1 MSYYYAVNKLNR
13 NIKAGKREKRISH
26 DRTQVSVKK
35 GNMLRA
41 TNKYVKRT
49 TSNRLKGE
57 IVTKLSE
64 RAKKEM
70 SNEEKDKM

>member
-1 MSYYYAVNKLNR
+1 
-13 NIKAGKREKRISH
+13 
-26 DRTQVSVKK
+26 
-35 GNMLRA
+35 MLRA